1 METSWLFMRIESH
14 EIKNGRFDEVVQIF
28 DEEGD
33 LVTMAKHVGVAQSLS
48 KEIQPVDTSKL

>member
-1 METSWLFMRIESH
+1 MRIESH

-33 LVTMAKHVGVAQSLS
+33 LVAMAKHVGVAQSLS